1 MNKKNWIRQISE
13 SYIRMN
19 EMEETNPNQTN
30 PSNEPFNFS
39 DYYET
44 ERPVEEMLPRVP
56 DNSFEALLIYLEV
69 RYLLTP
75 AALNWIRAWVLSS
88 AIMTGAGGAVGL
100 SLHIGGL
107 IAYLVALG
115 FTVEQATQIA
125 RDVWNALQEFIDDL
139 YREEGQRRVPKHL
152 RRNFDNLV
160 VKPDVDVPLT
170 PSMLPPNS
178 PTGPMLPGQTY
189 PGQHP
194 IGPNGL
200 PYIPTATQSGSYP
213 PGSSNPIRM

>member
-13 SYIRMN
+13 SYIQMN
-19 EMEETNPNQTN
+19 EMEETNPNDDY
-30 PSNEPFNFS
+30 PFDWS

-44 ERPVEEMLPRVP
+44 ERPVEDIRPTIP

-75 AALNWIRAWVLSS
+75 AALNWMRAWVLSS
-88 AIMTGAGGAVGL
+88 AIMTGAGGIGGL
-100 SLHIGGL
+100 SLHIAGL

-152 RRNFDNLV
+152 RRDFEDIPQLS
-160 VKPDVDVPLT
+160 PGDTLT
-170 PSMLPPNS
+170 PSSLPADAPK
-178 PTGPMLPGQTY
+178 GPMLPGQTY

-200 PYIPTATQSGSYP
+200 PYIPTTTYSGSYP
-213 PGSSNPIRM
+213 PGSSNPIQM

>member
-1 MNKKNWIRQISE
+1 MNKKNWIKQISE

-30 PSNEPFNFS
+30 PSDEPFNWS

-44 ERPVEEMLPRVP
+44 ETPIDEFAPRVP
-56 DNSFEALLIYLEV
+56 DNSFEALLIYLEF
-69 RYLLTP
+69 RYLLSP
-75 AALNWIRAWVLSS
+75 ATLNWIRAWVLSS
-88 AIMTGAGGAVGL
+88 AIMTGAGG
-100 SLHIGGL
+100 IGGLALHVSAL
-107 IAYLVALG
+107 IAYLVAIG

-125 RDVWNALQEFIDDL
+125 MDVWNALQEFIDDL

-152 RRNFDNLV
+152 RRNFEDIPQLS
-160 VKPDVDVPLT
+160 PGDTLT
-170 PSMLPPNS
+170 PSSLPADAPR
-178 PTGPMLPGQTY
+178 GPMLPGQTY

-200 PYIPTATQSGSYP
+200 PYIPTSTTSGSYP
-213 PGSSNPIRM
+213 PGSSNPIQM